1 MVSLIYKISG
11 NVIYSND
18 AKVGDISYQ
27 GTGMRF
33 YQAIFTGPVN
43 FTLERMG
50 RGFKILD
57 SGMDMGKTGRGY
69 IIEYNFQTYRP
80 RSDQLR
86 QFIMSRINS
95 LEVESNGS
103 TVFTINR
110 IADGFTIDSND
121 NTALVPAFAMYSI
134 LAQYTIAGGVNTYI
148 QARAQVPS
156 LYRGISTA
164 LGFAALIFLFTAG
177 TGYLPVYVSYILFLA
192 LLISS
197 YVVRYAGRVSTRR
210 KGKIDQ

>member
-1 MVSLIYKISG
+1 MVSLIYRISG
-11 NVIYSND
+11 NVIYTND
-18 AKVGDISYQ
+18 SKVGDISYQ

-33 YQAIFTGPVN
+33 YQAIFTGPVS
-43 FTLERMG
+43 FTLERTG
-50 RGFKILD
+50 RGFRILD

-80 RSDQLR
+80 KSDQLK

-103 TVFTINR
+103 TAFTINR
-110 IADGFTIDSND
+110 TADGFTIDSSD
-121 NTALVPAFAMYSI
+121 NTALVPAFALYSI
-134 LAQYTIAGGVNTYI
+134 LAQYTIAGGMNTYI
-148 QARAQVPS
+148 QARAQVPPI
-156 LYRGISTA
+156 YRGISTI

-177 TGYLPVYVSYILFLA
+177 AGFLPVYISYVIFLA

-197 YVVRYAGRVSTRR
+197 YVVRYAGRASTRK

>member
-1 MVSLIYKISG
+1 MLIYRISG
-11 NVIYSND
+11 NAIYTND
-18 AKVGDISYQ
+18 TKVGDISYQ

-33 YQAIFTGPVN
+33 YQAIFTGPVS

-57 SGMDMGKTGRGY
+57 SGLDMGKTGRGY
-69 IIEYNFQTYRP
+69 TIEYNFQTYRP
-80 RSDQLR
+80 KSDQLR
-86 QFIMSRINS
+86 QFIMSRVNS
-95 LEVESNGS
+95 LEVESSGS

-110 IADGFTIDSND
+110 TTEGFTIDCND
-121 NTALVPAFAMYSI
+121 NTSLVPAFALYSI
-134 LAQYTIAGGVNTYI
+134 LAQYTTAGGMNTYI
-148 QARAQVPS
+148 QARAQVPPI
-156 LYRGISTA
+156 YRGISTA

-177 TGYLPVYVSYILFLA
+177 SGYLPVYVSYALFLI

-197 YVVRYAGRVSTRR
+197 YVVRYAGRASTRR